1 MNRIAARAVK
11 WGLVVT
17 AAAGVAAAA
26 SSGAYA
32 IVLDVYLLCIG
43 AVALLALVRATRAQ
57 VRAQRTSPFD
67 AALAAMRR
75 TPPESGEPP
84 LVRELELSTYSAFH
98 FYSRLRPLLRDVA
111 AHRLRSRFGVSS
123 TRSRPVRTSLSATK
137 PGTSCARTGGRRSTG
152 WRAAPRSTSCASS
165 WTSWRRSDLHRGCG
179 RPGRARP
186 GGDRAGRR
194 RQA

>member
-11 WGLVVT
+11 WSLVVT
-17 AAAGVAAAA
+17 AAAGVAALA
-26 SSGAYA
+26 SSGAHA

-43 AVALLALVRATRAQ
+43 AVALLALVRVTRAQ

-111 AHRLRSRFGVSS
+111 AHRLRSRFGVELDSEPA
-123 TRSRPVRTSLSATK
+123 RAHELVGNQAWDVVRPD
-137 PGTSCARTGGRRSTG
+137 RRPPVD
-152 WRAAPRSTSCASS
+152 RLASGP
-165 WTSWRRSDLHRGCG
+165 TVDELRLVVDELE
-179 RPGRARP
+179 AI
-186 GGDRAGRR
+186 
-194 RQA
+194 